1 MRQISELVMF
11 KVRKDKQGLLLP
23 VSLLTIFCFAS
34 RLVWADT
41 PEVELRIRDHLFFP
55 ATLEIPANQKLKIRI
70 YNEDP
75 TPEEFESFELNR
87 EKVIVG
93 NSQTVIFIGPLKV
106 GEYPFLGEF
115 YPKTAQGMVVVK

>member
-1 MRQISELVMF
+1 MRQIRELVMF

-55 ATLEIPANQKLKIRI
+55 ATLEIPANQKVKIRI

-87 EKVIVG
+87 EKVIG
-93 NSQTVIFIGPLKV
+93 S
-106 GEYPFLGEF
+106 
-115 YPKTAQGMVVVK
+115 TARLLYL